1 MFAVM
6 FELTPLP
13 ERLTEYSATLR
24 AMRSQV
30 QQIPGF
36 ISTER
41 FASRAPSGKFLV
53 ISFWKDER
61 AIATYRANHLH
72 HTTQIKA
79 RSEMLRDYR
88 LTVGRVISE
97 GAEVVPAE
105 KFGDPAPRRYLAV
118 GAGPAGRFIRPPT
131 TLLGGAH
138 QSSRGGSTSGGA
150 VGGAGAG
157 GAAGAVGVG
166 VGVVPWVWYD
176 SMYEP
181 GKAMA
186 TVETTFEQAAG
197 VLSELRLGGAR
208 EMRVI
213 AVSRDYGMFDRD
225 DAPQYHTPISPK
237 KS

>member
-6 FELTPLP
+6 FELTPVP

-41 FASRAPSGKFLV
+41 FASRAPAGKFLV
-53 ISFWKDER
+53 ISYWKDER

-72 HTTQIKA
+72 HTTQVKA
-79 RSEMLRDYR
+79 RSEMLLDYR

-97 GAEVVPAE
+97 GAEVVAAE

-131 TLLGGAH
+131 TLLGGMNQAA
-138 QSSRGGSTSGGA
+138 RGVG
-150 VGGAGAG
+150 GGAGG
-157 GAAGAVGVG
+157 VGAAGT
-166 VGVVPWVWYD
+166 GVVPWVWYD

-186 TVETTFEQAAG
+186 TVETTFEQASG

-225 DAPQYHTPISPK
+225 DAPQYLAPIVPK
-237 KS
+237 K